1 MSWHSNELW
10 YTFASLREG
19 VPPARPWEPRDYELA
34 DQMSSYWANFIKT
47 GNVNGEGLPHWPESG
62 DTLAFATLGDE
73 IKTFNGLGRLDELI
87 LRFLD
92 SRRGVHK

>member
-1 MSWHSNELW
+1 MS
-10 YTFASLREG
+10 A
-19 VPPARPWEPRDYELA
+19 
-34 DQMSSYWANFIKT
+34 YWANFIKT
-47 GNVNGEGLPHWPESG
+47 GDVNGEGLPHWPESG
-62 DTLAFATLGDE
+62 DTLAFAALGDE